1 MFADDQVR
9 AGQVEVPFLCACHR
23 SCDIA
28 AAKLKPLEDNLMLRG
43 VIYLLLGLVS
53 LILPMLCTQVGDEGP
68 WGCDN
73 AGDWGLTI
81 AFLAL
86 VADGVFYIIGHMR
99 GESGGGAAAAAAPA
113 AKPEAPV
120 AP

>member
-1 MFADDQVR
+1 
-9 AGQVEVPFLCACHR
+9 
-23 SCDIA
+23 
-28 AAKLKPLEDNLMLRG
+28 MLRG

-73 AGDWGLTI
+73 DGDWGLTI

>member
-1 MFADDQVR
+1 MRVR
-9 AGQVEVPFLCACHR
+9 QVEVPFLCACHR

-73 AGDWGLTI
+73 DGDWGLTI